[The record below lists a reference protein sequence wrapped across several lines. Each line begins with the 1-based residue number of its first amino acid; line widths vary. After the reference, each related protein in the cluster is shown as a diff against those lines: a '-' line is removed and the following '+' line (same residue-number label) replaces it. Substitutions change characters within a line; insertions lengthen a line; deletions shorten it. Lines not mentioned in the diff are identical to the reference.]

1 MNRGR
6 HKKKC
11 NFERNFS
18 ILMSRINDNPK
29 YCPKVSAYNYNNILI
44 DIWYPNLGGIIEIT
58 MRTWFKNLKN
68 YNYSKLIID
77 DLEFLL

>member
-29 YCPKVSAYNYNNILI
+29 YYPKVLAYNHNNILI
-44 DIWYPNLGGIIEIT
+44 DIWHPNLSGTIEI
-58 MRTWFKNLKN
+58 MLRNWFENLKN